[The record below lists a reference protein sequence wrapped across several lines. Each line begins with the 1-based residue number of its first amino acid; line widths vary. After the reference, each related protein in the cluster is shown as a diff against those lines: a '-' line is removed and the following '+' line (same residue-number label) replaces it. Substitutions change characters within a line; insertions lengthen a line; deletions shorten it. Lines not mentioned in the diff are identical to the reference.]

1 MHYFHSM
8 KRSILILLVALFT
21 LTTCGPDVK
30 FAEPQPKG
38 FSNLKCIPSEYHGRF
53 MSTSDSTFITIDS
66 SFIKKE
72 WRSSEFIQRDSLEKE
87 LKMSIKCDTNI
98 IIKDKLLLDE
108 TAESIIL
115 SIKLGKDSAKVRIK
129 GLETLFALSD
139 SQLTRSYK
147 NFCFLNYKTKDGFWL
162 VKTLKLNG
170 KFLDFSDLID
180 SNEIENIFSITK
192 VTSVRDT
199 SNKVIEYRINP
210 TRKELRK
217 ILRKKNVDNGYKRI

>member
-1 MHYFHSM
+1 M
-8 KRSILILLVALFT
+8 KKSILILLVILIT

-38 FSNLKCIPSEYHGRF
+38 ISNLKGIPMEYHGNF
-53 MSTSDSTFITIDS
+53 MSTSDSTFISIDS
-66 SFIKKE
+66 FYIKKE
-72 WRSSEFIQRDSLEKE
+72 WRSTEFIQRDSLEKE

-98 IIKDKLLLDE
+98 VITDKLLLDK

-115 SIKLGKDSAKVRIK
+115 SVRLSKDSAKVRVK
-129 GLETLFALSD
+129 GFETLFALSD
-139 SQLTRSYK
+139 SQLVRNYK
-147 NFCFLNYKTKDGFWL
+147 KFCFLNYKTKDGFWL

-170 KFLDFSDLID
+170 KLLDFSDLID

-199 SNKVIEYRINP
+199 SNKVVEYRINP

-217 ILRKKNVDNGYKRI
+217 ILRKKNVDNNYKRI